1 MTGLEVHLSA
11 WKQMLSIW
19 DNPSITK
26 VRRCAAGD
34 GDVVFQ
40 LGDGDGEKKKK
51 GFAFEIGS
59 VACQL
64 LRNGKCI

>member
-1 MTGLEVHLSA
+1 MIRLEIHLLA
-11 WKQMLSIW
+11 LKQMLSIW

-26 VRRCAAGD
+26 VRHCTVRRMD
-34 GDVVFQ
+34 TVSQ
-40 LGDGDGEKKKK
+40 REKRETVK
-51 GFAFEIGS
+51 GFRSEISS

>member
-1 MTGLEVHLSA
+1 
-11 WKQMLSIW
+11 MLSIW

-26 VRRCAAGD
+26 VRRCAVGD